1 VRHRRRAPYPGRV
14 MRLVPGYEDW
24 LNRTLVF
31 DERLRATMATMAQP
45 RSGPVSDSVVAYV
58 ADHAPELNPA
68 DVQAFITEH
77 AKPTDEPGTP
87 TEWAVRVLRE
97 RGEGEFGD
105 GLPVDRVVGEL
116 RRRDDG

>member
-1 VRHRRRAPYPGRV
+1 
-14 MRLVPGYEDW
+14 MRLVPGCEDW
-24 LNRTLVF
+24 LNGTLVF
-31 DERLRATMATMAQP
+31 GEHRVATMATMAQ
-45 RSGPVSDSVVAYV
+45 SGSEPPADSLAAYV
-58 ADHAPELNPA
+58 ADHAPELDPA
-68 DVQAFITEH
+68 DVQAFVAEH

-105 GLPVDRVVGEL
+105 GLAVDRVVGEL